1 MLISIRRVYGVT
13 MNIDEKPFQ
22 VYIKKNTEPIRPVA
36 IFAFLMVLCMPIHT
50 ITIGGIGI
58 FMLIG
63 LPLFALSIP
72 AFLNR
77 LKYTIW
83 DKATLVLA
91 AYFFFN
97 ILAYLWA
104 PRYSLNSLYNYIK
117 IIVMVMCLYV
127 QPYSVREKKFLLSGT
142 LLAGL
147 MVCWFIMTGN
157 NIGYADNRLTVSVFG
172 VLQDPN
178 YLGYLFLVPVAV
190 ATQQII
196 NQRQW
201 IKRLL
206 WLAMASVILLCV
218 LLTGSR
224 GALLGIA
231 VVVAVCV
238 FGKFKTLAAK
248 IMFSIAMA
256 IVVIAL
262 YVVLLMLLP
271 DYLASRFSIQLLL
284 DTGGTGRL
292 DIWMDAVRVMAEAP
306 YKLLFGFGTGAS
318 NDLIGWAT
326 HNLFIQL
333 LLEGGI
339 VSLGLFLSFFWMWFK
354 RLARSDTT
362 CFAVLLGCMAMAMTL
377 SVNTVYYF
385 WIVYIVCLV
394 ASNVKRY

>member
-1 MLISIRRVYGVT
+1 MSNDENPLQV
-13 MNIDEKPFQ
+13 NIN
-22 VYIKKNTEPIRPVA
+22 KKKEPIRPVA
-36 IFAFLMVLCMPIHT
+36 IFAFLMVACMPIHT
-50 ITIGGIGI
+50 ITVGGIGI

-77 LKYTIW
+77 LKYTRW
-83 DKATLVLA
+83 DKATLLLV
-91 AYFFFN
+91 AYFSFN

-104 PRYSLNSLYNYIK
+104 PEYSLNSLYNYTK

-127 QPYSVREKKFLLSGT
+127 QTYSVREKRLLLSGAV
-142 LLAGL
+142 LAGL
-147 MVCWFIMTGN
+147 MVCWFILTGSN
-157 NIGYADNRLTVSVFG
+157 MGYADNRLTVSVFG

-178 YLGYLFLVPVAV
+178 YLGYLFLIPAAV
-190 ATQQII
+190 AIQQII
-196 NQRQW
+196 NQKQW
-201 IKRLL
+201 TKRFL
-206 WLAMASVILLCV
+206 WLAIASAILLCV

-231 VVVAVCV
+231 VVVGVCV
-238 FGKFKTLAAK
+238 FEKFKTFAAK
-248 IMFSIAMA
+248 IMFSVAMA
-256 IVVIAL
+256 IVIIAL
-262 YVVLLMLLP
+262 YVALLMLLP
-271 DYLASRFSIQLLL
+271 EYLASRFSIQLLL

-292 DIWMDAVRVMAEAP
+292 DIWMNAFRVMAEAP
-306 YKLLFGFGTGAS
+306 YRLLFGFGTGSS

-326 HNLFIQL
+326 HNVFIQL

-339 VSLGLFLSFFWMWFK
+339 VSLGLFLSFLWMWSK
-354 RLARSDTT
+354 RLYKKDTT
-362 CFAVLLGCMAMAMTL
+362 CFAILLGCIAMAMTL